1 MMNLRWKGKDATLT
15 GVNDETHWE
24 RSFIWI
30 MKTSTYQHPPH
41 VKDLNPFQV
50 QKLPVY
56 LFPFSEL
63 LVDLFQEKV
72 HIRI

>member
-1 MMNLRWKGKDATLT
+1 
-15 GVNDETHWE
+15 
-24 RSFIWI
+24 